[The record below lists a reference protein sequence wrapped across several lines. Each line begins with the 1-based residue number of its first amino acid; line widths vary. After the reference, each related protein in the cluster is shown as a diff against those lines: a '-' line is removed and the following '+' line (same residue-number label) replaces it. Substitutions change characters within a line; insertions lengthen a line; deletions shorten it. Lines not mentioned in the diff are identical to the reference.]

1 MSMTAILQSYLH
13 KKRLREVIPLI
24 QQQRMTIQLCY
35 VCISAELN
43 RRITDSSGN
52 YLELWEL
59 L

>member
-13 KKRLREVIPLI
+13 KKCLREVIPLI

-43 RRITDSSGN
+43 RRITDFSRN
-52 YLELWEL
+52 YIELWEL